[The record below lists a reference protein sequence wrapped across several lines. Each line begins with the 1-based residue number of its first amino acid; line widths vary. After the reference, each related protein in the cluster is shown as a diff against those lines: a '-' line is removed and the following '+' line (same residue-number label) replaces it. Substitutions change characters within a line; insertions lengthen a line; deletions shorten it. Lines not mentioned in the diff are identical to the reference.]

1 MYTNDIHPFETMKQ
15 NSMNLNQNRG
25 NQKSKIR
32 HYDLNELKDLQ
43 P

>member
-1 MYTNDIHPFETMKQ
+1 MYTNDIHSFETMKQ

-32 HYDLNELKDLQ
+32 HYDFELKDLQ